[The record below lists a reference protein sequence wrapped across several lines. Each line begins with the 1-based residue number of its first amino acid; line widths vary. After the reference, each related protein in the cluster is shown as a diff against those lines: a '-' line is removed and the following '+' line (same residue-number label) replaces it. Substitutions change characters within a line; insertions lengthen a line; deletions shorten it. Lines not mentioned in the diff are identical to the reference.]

1 MTSAVDNRP
10 ATAQA
15 ETLDQLAEFFR
26 LPALGR
32 DGDGPPDARHPVV
45 IPSTRKELARFFWR
59 YNFNRGVEIGVMEG
73 EFAEVLLAA
82 NPQLHYTGVDPY
94 NLRDDY
100 RDQKRNQT
108 VFDNYHRL
116 ASKRLAP
123 YKYAALAV
131 SRSMEAVRGVPD
143 RSLDFVYIDG
153 HHNFQ
158 NVTNDIVEWSRKVRF
173 GGIIAGHDYYGSKPG
188 AGLHVQLVVDAFT
201 RAYDIKPWFILGA
214 KDGAVGVERDEHRSF
229 LWVNAPGPL
238 DVGR

>member
-1 MTSAVDNRP
+1 MKS
-10 ATAQA
+10 
-15 ETLDQLAEFFR
+15 LD
-26 LPALGR
+26 
-32 DGDGPPDARHPVV
+32 
-45 IPSTRKELARFFWR
+45 
-59 YNFNRGVEIGVMEG
+59 
-73 EFAEVLLAA
+73 
-82 NPQLHYTGVDPY
+82 
-94 NLRDDY
+94 
-100 RDQKRNQT
+100 
-108 VFDNYHRL
+108 
-116 ASKRLAP
+116 
-123 YKYAALAV
+123 
-131 SRSMEAVRGVPD
+131 AVRAVAD